1 MKIGLYGGTFDP
13 IHHGHLILAR
23 QALEQLGLDRL
34 VFIPAAQSPFK
45 TDQALTAGRHRFEMV
60 KLAIEGEAYFAVDD
74 LEIERT
80 GPSYSIDTVNIY
92 RQGFPGADL
101 FWLIGE
107 DHVPSLPKW
116 HRIDDLK
123 DRVRFVVLSR
133 ADWASAGPYPVIPR
147 RIDISATE
155 IRNRVANN
163 LPITYLVPERVLRYV
178 QAVKLYRGEEHRS

>member
-13 IHHGHLILAR
+13 VHHGHLILAR

-45 TDQALTAGRHRFEMV
+45 TGQALTSGRHRFEMV
-60 KLAIEGEAYFAVDD
+60 KLAIQGEAYFAADD

-80 GPSYSIDTVNIY
+80 GPSYSIDTVNTY
-92 RQGFPGADL
+92 RQVFPGAEL

-116 HRIDDLK
+116 HRIDELK

-133 ADWASAGPYPVIPR
+133 TDRAGTAPYPLIPR

-178 QAVKLYRGEEHRS
+178 QDVKLYQGDEHRS

>member
-45 TDQALTAGRHRFEMV
+45 TGQALTCGRHRFEMV
-60 KLAIEGEAYFAVDD
+60 KLAIQGEAYFAADD
-74 LEIERT
+74 LEIERA
-80 GPSYSIDTVNIY
+80 GPSYSIDTVDVY
-92 RQGFPGADL
+92 RKVFPGAEL

-107 DHVPSLPKW
+107 DHLPSLPKW
-116 HRIDDLK
+116 HRIDELK

-133 ADWASAGPYPVIPR
+133 ADRAGPVPYPLIPR

-178 QAVKLYRGEEHRS
+178 QAVKLYQGDEHRS

>member
-13 IHHGHLILAR
+13 IHHGHLILGR

-34 VFIPAAQSPFK
+34 VFIPAARSPFK
-45 TDQALTAGRHRFEMV
+45 TGQTLTAGKHRFEMV
-60 KLAIEGEAYFAVDD
+60 RLAIEGESYFAADD
-74 LEIERT
+74 LELERAD
-80 GPSYSIDTVNIY
+80 PSYSIDTVNTY
-92 RQGFPGADL
+92 RQRFPGAEL

-116 HRIDDLK
+116 HRIDELGA
-123 DRVRFVVLSR
+123 RVRFVVLTR
-133 ADWASAGPYPVIPR
+133 AERDGVAPYPVVPR

-155 IRNRVANN
+155 IRNRVAKN

-178 QAVKLYRGEEHRS
+178 HAVKLYRGDAHRS